1 MRAYSQ
7 EGEGAVFGWGDD
19 FDGEDGGEDADDAEA
34 EDVEFEDFAASL
46 TPEETCERISKL
58 AASHIAGVL
67 GFELPPDLGERAFDP
82 AAIARSPQPLPAAL
96 EFTLAAGADSAVLA
110 SCPTDRADAR
120 GHLSAPRDRAAL
132 GEDPEAPSTSLALAA
147 FRVPSAPERS
157 ARVRLHD
164 LRRPSAYPR
173 LWSLLRTVH
182 AHCSEGRTV
191 TNRGLYYLLAT
202 ADHALWGPGAHAA
215 VARALGECV
224 RLLRCSRRAMGITTA
239 GRGLA
244 AGRLEVRE
252 FGTSTDDG
260 VWRDFSGIHAPPYE
274 IPGDIDAVEATSAS
288 GGVRVAASYA
298 LVVEKDA
305 VFDRLRRERIWERVP
320 LVLVT
325 AKGFPDLATRAFLK
339 GIQNRFPS
347 VTMLGLVDWNPS
359 GALILRAYRSGSAR
373 AALESARYALEV
385 KWLGVRLA
393 DIPHIAATM
402 PLTRLDRAKIRN
414 LLETADARTEAGR
427 ATRSELSEMARLD
440 RKAEIESLCP
450 LEHGS
455 HGSHG
460 ASLSEYVVG
469 KIVRGEYV

>member
-1 MRAYSQ
+1 M
-7 EGEGAVFGWGDD
+7 
-19 FDGEDGGEDADDAEA
+19 
-34 EDVEFEDFAASL
+34 L
-46 TPEETCERISKL
+46 TAPS
-58 AASHIAGVL
+58 GVSVRR
-67 GFELPPDLGERAFDP
+67 PIKSSSRPS

-110 SCPTDRADAR
+110 SCPIDRADAR

-132 GEDPEAPSTSLALAA
+132 REDPEAPSTSLAA

-164 LRRPSAYPR
+164 PRRFLAYPR
-173 LWSLLRTVH
+173 LWSLLRVVH

-202 ADHALWGPGAHAA
+202 ADHALWGPNAPSA

-252 FGTSTDDG
+252 FGTSLGTDG

-274 IPGDIDAVEATSAS
+274 IPGDIDAVEAMYTS

-298 LVVEKDA
+298 LVVEKDS

-325 AKGFPDLATRAFLK
+325 AKGFPDLATRAFLR

-347 VTMLGLVDWNPS
+347 VATLGLVDWNPS

-385 KWLGVRLA
+385 KWLGVRFA
-393 DIPHIAATM
+393 DITAHVRDGAAAM

-427 ATRSELSEMARLD
+427 ATRSALAR
-440 RKAEIESLCP
+440 RRRRRGGRERRERRRVARGGRSRRRAVES
-450 LEHGS
+450 
-455 HGSHG
+455 
-460 ASLSEYVVG
+460 ASRRRASWNVCRVASGRVISRE
-469 KIVRGEYV
+469 KTRG

>member
-1 MRAYSQ
+1 
-7 EGEGAVFGWGDD
+7 
-19 FDGEDGGEDADDAEA
+19 
-34 EDVEFEDFAASL
+34 
-46 TPEETCERISKL
+46 
-58 AASHIAGVL
+58 
-67 GFELPPDLGERAFDP
+67 
-82 AAIARSPQPLPAAL
+82 
-96 EFTLAAGADSAVLA
+96 
-110 SCPTDRADAR
+110 
-120 GHLSAPRDRAAL
+120 
-132 GEDPEAPSTSLALAA
+132 
-147 FRVPSAPERS
+147 
-157 ARVRLHD
+157 
-164 LRRPSAYPR
+164 
-173 LWSLLRTVH
+173 
-182 AHCSEGRTV
+182 
-191 TNRGLYYLLAT
+191 
-202 ADHALWGPGAHAA
+202 
-215 VARALGECV
+215 
-224 RLLRCSRRAMGITTA
+224 MGITTA

-244 AGRLEVRE
+244 AGRLEVHE
-252 FGTSTDDG
+252 FGTSTDG

-274 IPGDIDAVEATSAS
+274 IPGDIDAVEATHAS

-385 KWLGVRLA
+385 KWLGVRFA
-393 DIPHIAATM
+393 DITDHVRDGAATM

-450 LEHGS
+450 LERGG
-455 HGSHG
+455 GSHG